1 MRLSFLPR
9 LQFLILLHLL
19 LLLHDI
25 SPAGGYDL
33 GLFEP
38 APVAERRPGLQIAL
52 YKYYSKI
59 YSIPNLDARR
69 PDLVT
74 WLPQLNQPG
83 RFGTWPEVYALNAT
97 PPQGFER
104 YDGRTY
110 GECEDASRDFWFFFC
125 LANVTFSNNDA
136 AAVCQRLCI
145 STIALFV
152 PRV

>member
-1 MRLSFLPR
+1 MRLSFPPR
-9 LQFLILLHLL
+9 LLLLLLL

-25 SPAGGYDL
+25 IPADGYDL

-38 APVAERRPGLQIAL
+38 APVAERRQGLQIAL

-59 YSIPNLDARR
+59 YSIPNLDSRP

-74 WLPQLNQPG
+74 WLSQLNQPG

-110 GECEDASRDFWFFFC
+110 GECEAASRDFWFFHVFQTTTT
-125 LANVTFSNNDA
+125 LP
-136 AAVCQRLCI
+136 CI
-145 STIALFV
+145 S
-152 PRV
+152 